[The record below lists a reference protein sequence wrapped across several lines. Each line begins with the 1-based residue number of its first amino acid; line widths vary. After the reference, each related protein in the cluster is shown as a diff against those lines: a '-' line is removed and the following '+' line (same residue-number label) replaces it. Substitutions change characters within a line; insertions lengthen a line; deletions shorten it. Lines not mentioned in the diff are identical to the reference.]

1 MENRPH
7 SERYAVTTLQ
17 LGFTDDA
24 RAAVAGSPIRTTFH
38 SKQNLRVPVAGDRFQ
53 LYTSKGPVLFEVV
66 EREFHFLAERTTV
79 RLILDLAAER

>member
-1 MENRPH
+1 
-7 SERYAVTTLQ
+7 
-17 LGFTDDA
+17 
-24 RAAVAGSPIRTTFH
+24 
-38 SKQNLRVPVAGDRFQ
+38 VPVAGDRFQ